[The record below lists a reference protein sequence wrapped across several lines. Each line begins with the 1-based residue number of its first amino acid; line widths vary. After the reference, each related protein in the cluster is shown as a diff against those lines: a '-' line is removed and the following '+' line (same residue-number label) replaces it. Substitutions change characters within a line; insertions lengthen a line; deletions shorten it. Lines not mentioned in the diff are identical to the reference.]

1 MIKMNKKA
9 LTVIILALVLAFS
22 GCLGKSGDK
31 TAGAY
36 PGVLIT
42 NFRSD
47 FAEVE
52 SEETTMVALDFDN
65 RGGYMAKNVK
75 GRLLRK
81 GAFSSSG
88 AADYDGSTESID
100 IESPLDNVYSGD
112 EFYWNLKAPK
122 VSQNRVEEVQARLS
136 YNYKTEAYATLH
148 FVPQS
153 IIREQGVEAFS
164 LAQFTS
170 NSPVGITVEATHPI
184 IIRDSDVTKYNN
196 QHTGKTVRINLIFTN
211 NGVGRV
217 YSAKPKGDHFFGNFG
232 ESEQCTKPEDCI
244 DSVSIEITGGD
255 CDVKTIQNIFS
266 EYNEY
271 TEAQPLQG
279 IKLIQGSQGRFALSE
294 EFEVSNPTAATSC
307 QLHVTA
313 NYRYQIDSSVLPIKI
328 RAIT

>member
-9 LTVIILALVLAFS
+9 LTVLILALVLIFS
-22 GCLGKSGDK
+22 GCLGKGDK
-31 TAGAY
+31 AAGAY

-65 RGGYMAKNVK
+65 RGGYMAKNVE
-75 GRLLRK
+75 GILLRK
-81 GAFSSSG
+81 GAFTAPG
-88 AADYDGSTESID
+88 TTDYDGTTEIIN

-112 EFYWNLKAPK
+112 EFYWNLKAP
-122 VSQNRVEEVQARLS
+122 RVAQDRMEEVQARLS

-153 IIREQGVEAFS
+153 IIREQGAEAFS
-164 LAQFTS
+164 LSQFSS
-170 NSPVGITVEATHPI
+170 NSPVAITIEATHPI
-184 IIRDSDVTKYNN
+184 IIREADVTKYKAGLG
-196 QHTGKTVRINLIFTN
+196 GKTVRINLIFTDT
-211 NGVGRV
+211 GAGRV
-217 YSAKPKGDHFFGNFG
+217 YSATDKDDAFFGALG
-232 ESEQCTKPEDCI
+232 ASAQCTKPEDCI

-255 CDVKTIQNIFS
+255 CDVKSIQNIFK
-266 EYNEY
+266 EYNEF
-271 TEAQPLQG
+271 TELQPLQG
-279 IKLIQGSQGRFALSE
+279 IKLIQGSQGRYAISE
-294 EFEVSNPTAATSC
+294 EFEVENPNAATSC

-328 RAIT
+328 KALD